1 MKVKRTATI
10 KIKCIDDESPESPVD
25 LKVKVEFS
33 PPLDRE
39 TDSCV
44 AAITTE
50 LLHALEELR
59 EPNGERA
66 PDEEEESQMQA
77 NSETAKTKS

>member
-10 KIKCIDDESPESPVD
+10 KIKCIDDESPETPVD

-39 TDSCV
+39 TNSSV

-50 LLHALEELR
+50 LLHALKALKEPEEER
-59 EPNGERA
+59 E

-77 NSETAKTKS
+77 NSATEETKS